1 MEQGMYQEIENKRN
15 HRIRILRKLILGGL
29 FFLLGWSI
37 IIGMEY
43 HSYKEKLALT
53 AQMTKKETDG
63 QTPFEI
69 LKGEFFDID
78 VKEFQKQ
85 YGYDRLNSNIY
96 GKEYQQKRIFTG
108 ILMTVLYL
116 IYAGAVLH
124 EYMCY
129 KKEMQASQWEI
140 AEAVEDIFQGEGKL
154 NRDSSNPVYETL
166 ERLDSHTQSVLRK
179 AQGEKEKTKE
189 MVTDISHQLK
199 TPIAA
204 LKSCFEVLEDETL
217 TDKERREFEKRMEK
231 QLQNLEQLS
240 AVLVNISRME
250 AGLIDISLKNGKIF
264 ETILAAVNGIWE
276 KADEKAIEIEMDI
289 CEEIENLEIM
299 HDSRWL
305 KEAILN
311 ILENAVKYSEPNTNI
326 VIAVKKWVNFL
337 RIEIADEGVGIPKK
351 EYHKIFQ
358 RFYRGENEHVQKEE
372 GSGVG
377 LYLTRKIVDAH
388 KGMVFVERKERKQ
401 QGSVFVI
408 QLPYESLTKM

>member
-1 MEQGMYQEIENKRN
+1 
-15 HRIRILRKLILGGL
+15 
-29 FFLLGWSI
+29 
-37 IIGMEY
+37 MEY

-305 KEAILN
+305 REAILN

-326 VIAVKKWVNFL
+326 VIAVKK
-337 RIEIADEGVGIPKK
+337 
-351 EYHKIFQ
+351 
-358 RFYRGENEHVQKEE
+358 
-372 GSGVG
+372 
-377 LYLTRKIVDAH
+377 
-388 KGMVFVERKERKQ
+388 
-401 QGSVFVI
+401 
-408 QLPYESLTKM
+408 

>member
-15 HRIRILRKLILGGL
+15 HRIRILRKLILGAL
-29 FFLLGWSI
+29 LFLLGWSV

-43 HSYKEKLALT
+43 YSYREKLALA
-53 AQMTKKETDG
+53 AQMTKEETDS

-69 LKGEFFDID
+69 LKGESFDID

-129 KKEMQASQWEI
+129 KKEIQASQWEI

-154 NRDSSNPVYETL
+154 NLDSSNPVYETL

-189 MVTDISHQLK
+189 LVTDISHQLK

-326 VIAVKKWVNFL
+326 VIVVKKWVNFL

-358 RFYRGENEHVQKEE
+358 RFYRGENEYVQKEE

>member
-15 HRIRILRKLILGGL
+15 HRIRILRKLILGAL
-29 FFLLGWSI
+29 LFLLGWSV

-43 HSYKEKLALT
+43 YSYREKLALA
-53 AQMTKKETDG
+53 AQMTKEETDS

-69 LKGEFFDID
+69 LKGESFDID

-154 NRDSSNPVYETL
+154 NLDSSNPVYETL

-189 MVTDISHQLK
+189 LVTDISHQLK

-358 RFYRGENEHVQKEE
+358 RFYRGENEYVQKEE

>member
-15 HRIRILRKLILGGL
+15 HRIRLLRKLILGAL
-29 FFLLGWSI
+29 LFLLGWSV

-43 HSYKEKLALT
+43 RSYREKLALA
-53 AQMTKKETDG
+53 AQMTKEETDS
-63 QTPFEI
+63 QTPFAI
-69 LKGEFFDID
+69 LKGASFDID

-85 YGYDRLNSNIY
+85 YGYDRLSSNIY
-96 GKEYQQKRIFTG
+96 GREYQQKRIFTG
-108 ILMTVLYL
+108 ILVVVLYL
-116 IYAGAVLH
+116 VYAGAILH
-124 EYMCY
+124 EYKCA
-129 KKEMQASQWEI
+129 KKEMRERQWKI
-140 AEAVEDIFQGEGKL
+140 AEAVEDIDKGNGLL
-154 NRDSSNPVYETL
+154 NLETDNPAYEAL
-166 ERLDSHTQSVLRK
+166 ERLDSHTRNVLQK
-179 AQGEKEKTKE
+179 AQDEKEKTKE

-204 LKSCFEVLEDETL
+204 LKSCFEVLENATL
-217 TDKERREFEKRMEK
+217 TDEERREFEKRMEK

-276 KADEKAIEIEMDI
+276 KADAKAIEIEMDI
-289 CEEIENLEIM
+289 CEEMENLEIM
-299 HDSRWL
+299 HDSKWL

-326 VIAVKKWVNFL
+326 VITVKKWVNFL

-358 RFYRGENEHVQKEE
+358 RFYRGENEYVQKEE
-372 GSGVG
+372 GSGIG

-388 KGMVFVERKERKQ
+388 KGMVFVERKEKKQ
-401 QGSVFVI
+401 RGSVFVI

>member
-1 MEQGMYQEIENKRN
+1 MYQEIENKRN
-15 HRIRILRKLILGGL
+15 HRIRILRKLILGAL
-29 FFLLGWSI
+29 LFLLGWSV

-43 HSYKEKLALT
+43 YSYREKLALA
-53 AQMTKKETDG
+53 AQMTKEETDS

-69 LKGEFFDID
+69 LKGESFDID

-129 KKEMQASQWEI
+129 KKEIQASQWEI

-154 NRDSSNPVYETL
+154 NLDSSNPVYETL

-358 RFYRGENEHVQKEE
+358 RFYRGENEYVQKEE

>member
-15 HRIRILRKLILGGL
+15 HRIRLLRKMILGAL
-29 FFLLGWSI
+29 LFLLGWSV

-43 HSYKEKLALT
+43 RSYREKLALA
-53 AQMTKKETDG
+53 AQMTKEETDS
-63 QTPFEI
+63 QTPFAI
-69 LKGEFFDID
+69 LKGASFDID

-85 YGYDRLNSNIY
+85 YGYGRLSSNIY
-96 GKEYQQKRIFTG
+96 GREYQQKRIFTG
-108 ILMTVLYL
+108 ILMVVLYL
-116 IYAGAVLH
+116 VYARAILH
-124 EYMCY
+124 EYKCA
-129 KKEMQASQWEI
+129 KKEMRERQWKI
-140 AEAVEDIFQGEGKL
+140 AEAVEDIDKGNGLL
-154 NRDSSNPVYETL
+154 NLETDNPAYEAL
-166 ERLDSHTQSVLRK
+166 ERLDSHTRNVLQK
-179 AQGEKEKTKE
+179 AQDEKEKTKE

-204 LKSCFEVLEDETL
+204 LKSCFEVLENATLIDE
-217 TDKERREFEKRMEK
+217 ERREFEKRMEK

-276 KADEKAIEIEMDI
+276 KADAKAIEIEMDI

-299 HDSRWL
+299 HDSKWL

-326 VIAVKKWVNFL
+326 VITVKKWVNFL

-358 RFYRGENEHVQKEE
+358 RFYRGENEYVQKEE

-388 KGMVFVERKERKQ
+388 KGMVFVERKEKKQ
-401 QGSVFVI
+401 RGSVFVI

>member
-1 MEQGMYQEIENKRN
+1 
-15 HRIRILRKLILGGL
+15 
-29 FFLLGWSI
+29 
-37 IIGMEY
+37 MEY

-129 KKEMQASQWEI
+129 KKEIQASQWEI

-154 NRDSSNPVYETL
+154 NLDSSNPVYETL

-250 AGLIDISLKNGKIF
+250 AGMIDISLKNGKIF

-337 RIEIADEGVGIPKK
+337 RIEIADEGVGIAKK

-358 RFYRGENEHVQKEE
+358 RFYRGENEYVQKEE

>member
-1 MEQGMYQEIENKRN
+1 MYQEIENKRN
-15 HRIRILRKLILGGL
+15 HRIRILRKLILGAL
-29 FFLLGWSI
+29 LFLLGWSV

-43 HSYKEKLALT
+43 YSYREKLALA
-53 AQMTKKETDG
+53 AQMTKEETDS

-69 LKGEFFDID
+69 LKGESFDID

-116 IYAGAVLH
+116 IYAVAVLH

-154 NRDSSNPVYETL
+154 NLDSSNPVYETL

-289 CEEIENLEIM
+289 CEEMENLEIM

-358 RFYRGENEHVQKEE
+358 RFYRGENEYVQKEE

>member
-1 MEQGMYQEIENKRN
+1 MEQGMYQEIENKGN
-15 HRIRILRKLILGGL
+15 HRIRLLRKLILGAL
-29 FFLLGWSI
+29 LFLLGWSVI
-37 IIGMEY
+37 MGMEY
-43 HSYKEKLALT
+43 RSYKEKLALA
-53 AQMTKKETDG
+53 AQMTKEETDS
-63 QTPFEI
+63 QTPFAI
-69 LKGEFFDID
+69 LKGASFDID

-85 YGYDRLNSNIY
+85 YGYDRLSSNIY
-96 GKEYQQKRIFTG
+96 GREYQQKRIFTG
-108 ILMTVLYL
+108 ILVVVLYL
-116 IYAGAVLH
+116 VYAGAILH
-124 EYMCY
+124 EYKCA
-129 KKEMQASQWEI
+129 KKEMRERQWKI
-140 AEAVEDIFQGEGKL
+140 AEAVEDIDKGNGLL
-154 NRDSSNPVYETL
+154 NLETDNPAYEAL
-166 ERLDSHTQSVLRK
+166 ERLDSHTRNVLQK
-179 AQGEKEKTKE
+179 AQDEKEKTKE

-204 LKSCFEVLEDETL
+204 LKSCFEVLENATL
-217 TDKERREFEKRMEK
+217 TDEERREFEKRMEK

-276 KADEKAIEIEMDI
+276 KADAKAIEIEMDI
-289 CEEIENLEIM
+289 CEEMENLEIM
-299 HDSRWL
+299 HDSKWL

-326 VIAVKKWVNFL
+326 VIMVKKWVNFL

-358 RFYRGENEHVQKEE
+358 RFYRGENEYVQKEE

-388 KGMVFVERKERKQ
+388 KGMVFVERKEKKQ
-401 QGSVFVI
+401 RGSVFVI

>member
-1 MEQGMYQEIENKRN
+1 MEQGMYQEIENQRN
-15 HRIRILRKLILGGL
+15 DRIRILRKLLLGGL

-108 ILMTVLYL
+108 ILMTVLYI

-129 KKEMQASQWEI
+129 KKEIQASQWEI

-154 NRDSSNPVYETL
+154 NLDSSNPVYETL

-358 RFYRGENEHVQKEE
+358 RFYRGENEYVQKGE

>member
-1 MEQGMYQEIENKRN
+1 MEQGMYQEIENQRN
-15 HRIRILRKLILGGL
+15 DRIRILRKLLLGGL
-29 FFLLGWSI
+29 LFLLGWSAI
-37 IIGMEY
+37 TGMEY

-108 ILMTVLYL
+108 ILMTVLYI

-129 KKEMQASQWEI
+129 KKEIQASQWEI

-154 NRDSSNPVYETL
+154 NLDSSNPVYETL

-358 RFYRGENEHVQKEE
+358 RFYRGENEYVQKGE

>member
-15 HRIRILRKLILGGL
+15 HRIRILRKLILGAL
-29 FFLLGWSI
+29 LFLLGWSV

-43 HSYKEKLALT
+43 YSYREKLALA
-53 AQMTKKETDG
+53 AQMTKEETDS

-69 LKGEFFDID
+69 LKGESFDID

-129 KKEMQASQWEI
+129 KKEIQASQWEI

-154 NRDSSNPVYETL
+154 NLDSSNPVYETL

-204 LKSCFEVLEDETL
+204 LKSCFEVLEDEAL

-358 RFYRGENEHVQKEE
+358 RFYRGENEYVQKEE

>member
-15 HRIRILRKLILGGL
+15 HRIRILRKLILGAL
-29 FFLLGWSI
+29 LFLLGWSV

-43 HSYKEKLALT
+43 YSYREKLALA
-53 AQMTKKETDG
+53 AQMTKEETDS

-69 LKGEFFDID
+69 LKGESFDID

-129 KKEMQASQWEI
+129 KKEIQASQWEI

-154 NRDSSNPVYETL
+154 NLDSSNPVYETL

-358 RFYRGENEHVQKEE
+358 RFYRGENEYVQKEE

>member
-154 NRDSSNPVYETL
+154 NLDSSNPVYETL

-326 VIAVKKWVNFL
+326 VIAVRKWVNFL

-358 RFYRGENEHVQKEE
+358 RFYRGENEYVQKEE

>member
-154 NRDSSNPVYETL
+154 NLDSSNPVYETL

-189 MVTDISHQLK
+189 LVTDISHQLK

-231 QLQNLEQLS
+231 QLQNLEQIS

-358 RFYRGENEHVQKEE
+358 RFYRGENEYVQKEE

>member
-1 MEQGMYQEIENKRN
+1 MYQEIENKRN

-154 NRDSSNPVYETL
+154 NLDSSNPVYETL

-358 RFYRGENEHVQKEE
+358 RFYRGENEYVQKEE

>member
-15 HRIRILRKLILGGL
+15 HRIRILRKLILGAL
-29 FFLLGWSI
+29 LFLLGWSV

-43 HSYKEKLALT
+43 YSYREKLALA
-53 AQMTKKETDG
+53 AQMTKEETDS

-69 LKGEFFDID
+69 LKGESFDID

-129 KKEMQASQWEI
+129 KKEIQASQWEI

-154 NRDSSNPVYETL
+154 NLDSSNPVYETL

-189 MVTDISHQLK
+189 LVTDISHQLK

-358 RFYRGENEHVQKEE
+358 RFYRGENEYVQKEE

>member
-154 NRDSSNPVYETL
+154 NLDSSNPVYETL

>member
-1 MEQGMYQEIENKRN
+1 MEQGMYQEIENQRN
-15 HRIRILRKLILGGL
+15 DRIRILRKLLLGGL
-29 FFLLGWSI
+29 LFLLGWSAI
-37 IIGMEY
+37 TGMEY
-43 HSYKEKLALT
+43 HSYKEKLALA
-53 AQMTKKETDG
+53 AQMTREETGG

-69 LKGEFFDID
+69 LKGEPVDIN

-85 YGYDRLNSNIY
+85 YGYERLESNIY

-108 ILMTVLYL
+108 IILSLCYL
-116 IYAGAVLH
+116 VYAGAILH
-124 EYMCY
+124 EYKCS
-129 KKEMQASQWEI
+129 KREMQERQWKK
-140 AEAVEDIFQGEGKL
+140 ADAVEDIDKGKGIL
-154 NRDSSNPVYETL
+154 NLEISNPAYEAL
-166 ERLDSHTQSVLRK
+166 ERLDSHTQNVLRK
-179 AQGEKEKTKE
+179 AQDEKEKTKE

-204 LKSCFEVLEDETL
+204 LKSCFEVLESETL
-217 TDKERREFEKRMEK
+217 TQKERREFEKRMEK

-276 KADEKAIEIEMDI
+276 KADAKAIEIEMDI

-299 HDSRWL
+299 HDSKWL

-326 VIAVKKWVNFL
+326 VIMVKKWVNFL

-358 RFYRGENEHVQKEE
+358 RFYRGENEYVQKEE

-388 KGMVFVERKERKQ
+388 KGMVFVERKEKKQ
-401 QGSVFVI
+401 RGSVFVI

>member
-15 HRIRILRKLILGGL
+15 HRIRLLRKLILGAL
-29 FFLLGWSI
+29 LFLLGWSVI
-37 IIGMEY
+37 MGMEY
-43 HSYKEKLALT
+43 RSYKEKLALA
-53 AQMTKKETDG
+53 AQMTKEETDS
-63 QTPFEI
+63 QTPFAI
-69 LKGEFFDID
+69 LKGASFDID

-85 YGYDRLNSNIY
+85 YGYDRLSSNIY
-96 GKEYQQKRIFTG
+96 GREYQQKRIFTG
-108 ILMTVLYL
+108 ILMAVLYL
-116 IYAGAVLH
+116 VYAGAILH
-124 EYMCY
+124 EYKY
-129 KKEMQASQWEI
+129 AKKEMRERQWKI
-140 AEAVEDIFQGEGKL
+140 AEAVEDIDKGNGLL
-154 NRDSSNPVYETL
+154 NLETDNPAYEAL
-166 ERLDSHTQSVLRK
+166 ERLDSHTRNVLQK
-179 AQGEKEKTKE
+179 AQDEKEKTKE

-204 LKSCFEVLEDETL
+204 LKSCFEVLENAIL
-217 TDKERREFEKRMEK
+217 TDEERREFEKRMEK

-276 KADEKAIEIEMDI
+276 KADAKAIEIEMDI
-289 CEEIENLEIM
+289 CEEMENLEIM
-299 HDSRWL
+299 HDSKWL

-326 VIAVKKWVNFL
+326 VIKVKKWVNFL

-358 RFYRGENEHVQKEE
+358 RFYRGENEYVQKEE

-388 KGMVFVERKERKQ
+388 KGMVFVERKEKKQ
-401 QGSVFVI
+401 RGSVFVI

>member
-1 MEQGMYQEIENKRN
+1 MYQEIENKRN
-15 HRIRILRKLILGGL
+15 HRIRILRKLILGAL
-29 FFLLGWSI
+29 LFLLGWSV

-43 HSYKEKLALT
+43 YSYREKLALA
-53 AQMTKKETDG
+53 AQMTKEETDS

-69 LKGEFFDID
+69 LKGESFDID

-129 KKEMQASQWEI
+129 KKEIQASQWEI

-154 NRDSSNPVYETL
+154 NLDSSNPVYETL

-189 MVTDISHQLK
+189 LVTDISHQLK

-358 RFYRGENEHVQKEE
+358 RFYRGENEYVQKEE

>member
-78 VKEFQKQ
+78 VKKFQKQ

-154 NRDSSNPVYETL
+154 NLDSSNPVYETL

>member
-1 MEQGMYQEIENKRN
+1 MEQGMYQEIENQRN
-15 HRIRILRKLILGGL
+15 DRIRILRKLLLGGL
-29 FFLLGWSI
+29 LFLLGGSAI
-37 IIGMEY
+37 TGMEY
-43 HSYKEKLALT
+43 HSYKEKLALA
-53 AQMTKKETDG
+53 AQMTREETDG
-63 QTPFEI
+63 QTPFAI
-69 LKGEFFDID
+69 LKGEPVDIN

-85 YGYDRLNSNIY
+85 YGYERLESNIY

-108 ILMTVLYL
+108 IILSLCYL
-116 IYAGAVLH
+116 VYAGAVLQ
-124 EYMCY
+124 EYKCS
-129 KKEMQASQWEI
+129 KREMQERQWKI
-140 AEAVEDIFQGEGKL
+140 AEAVEDIDKGKGLL
-154 NRDSSNPVYETL
+154 NLEISNPAYEAL

-179 AQGEKEKTKE
+179 AQDEKEKTKE

-204 LKSCFEVLEDETL
+204 LKSCFEVLESETL
-217 TDKERREFEKRMEK
+217 TQKERREFEKRMEK

-276 KADEKAIEIEMDI
+276 KADAKAIEIEMDVF
-289 CEEIENLEIM
+289 EEIENLEIM
-299 HDSRWL
+299 HDSKWL

-311 ILENAVKYSEPNTNI
+311 ILENAVKYSEPNTKI
-326 VIAVKKWVNFL
+326 IIAVKKWVNFL
-337 RIEIADEGVGIPKK
+337 RIEIADEGIGIPKK

-358 RFYRGENEHVQKEE
+358 RFYRSENEYVQKEE

-388 KGMVFVERKERKQ
+388 KGMVFVERKEKKQ

>member
-96 GKEYQQKRIFTG
+96 GKEYQRKRIFTG

-116 IYAGAVLH
+116 IYTEAVLH

-154 NRDSSNPVYETL
+154 NLDSSNPVYETL

-358 RFYRGENEHVQKEE
+358 RFYRGENEYVQKEE

>member
-1 MEQGMYQEIENKRN
+1 MYQEIENKRN

-108 ILMTVLYL
+108 ILMTVLYI

-129 KKEMQASQWEI
+129 KKEIQASQWEI

-154 NRDSSNPVYETL
+154 NLDSSNPVYETL

-358 RFYRGENEHVQKEE
+358 RFYRGENEYVQKGE

>member
-1 MEQGMYQEIENKRN
+1 
-15 HRIRILRKLILGGL
+15 
-29 FFLLGWSI
+29 
-37 IIGMEY
+37 
-43 HSYKEKLALT
+43 
-53 AQMTKKETDG
+53 
-63 QTPFEI
+63 
-69 LKGEFFDID
+69 
-78 VKEFQKQ
+78 
-85 YGYDRLNSNIY
+85 
-96 GKEYQQKRIFTG
+96 
-108 ILMTVLYL
+108 MTVLYL

-264 ETILAAVNGIWE
+264 
-276 KADEKAIEIEMDI
+276 
-289 CEEIENLEIM
+289 
-299 HDSRWL
+299 
-305 KEAILN
+305 
-311 ILENAVKYSEPNTNI
+311 
-326 VIAVKKWVNFL
+326 
-337 RIEIADEGVGIPKK
+337 
-351 EYHKIFQ
+351 
-358 RFYRGENEHVQKEE
+358 
-372 GSGVG
+372 
-377 LYLTRKIVDAH
+377 
-388 KGMVFVERKERKQ
+388 
-401 QGSVFVI
+401 
-408 QLPYESLTKM
+408 

>member
-1 MEQGMYQEIENKRN
+1 MYQEIENKRN

>member
-1 MEQGMYQEIENKRN
+1 
-15 HRIRILRKLILGGL
+15 
-29 FFLLGWSI
+29 
-37 IIGMEY
+37 MEY

-129 KKEMQASQWEI
+129 KKEIQASQWEI

-154 NRDSSNPVYETL
+154 NLDSSNPVYETL

-358 RFYRGENEHVQKEE
+358 RFYRGENEYVQKKE

>member
-15 HRIRILRKLILGGL
+15 HRIRILRKLILGAL
-29 FFLLGWSI
+29 LFLLGWSV

-43 HSYKEKLALT
+43 YSYREKLALA
-53 AQMTKKETDG
+53 AQMTKEETDS

-69 LKGEFFDID
+69 LKGESFDID

-116 IYAGAVLH
+116 IYAVAVLH

-154 NRDSSNPVYETL
+154 NLDSSNPVYETL

-289 CEEIENLEIM
+289 CEEMENLEIM

-358 RFYRGENEHVQKEE
+358 RFYRGENEYVQKEE

>member
-96 GKEYQQKRIFTG
+96 GKEYQRKRIFTG

-116 IYAGAVLH
+116 IYTGAVLH

-154 NRDSSNPVYETL
+154 NLDSSNPVYETL

>member
-15 HRIRILRKLILGGL
+15 HRTRILRKLIWGGL

-154 NRDSSNPVYETL
+154 NLDSSNPIYEIL

-358 RFYRGENEHVQKEE
+358 RFYRGENEYVQKEE

-388 KGMVFVERKERKQ
+388 KGMVFVERRERKQ

>member
-15 HRIRILRKLILGGL
+15 HRIRILRKLILGAL
-29 FFLLGWSI
+29 LFLLGWSV

-43 HSYKEKLALT
+43 YSYREKLALA
-53 AQMTKKETDG
+53 AQMTKEETDS

-69 LKGEFFDID
+69 LKGESFDID

-129 KKEMQASQWEI
+129 KKEIQASQWEI

-154 NRDSSNPVYETL
+154 NLDSSNPVYETL

-289 CEEIENLEIM
+289 CEEMENLEIM

-358 RFYRGENEHVQKEE
+358 RFYRGENEYVQKEE

>member
-1 MEQGMYQEIENKRN
+1 MYQEIENKRN
-15 HRIRILRKLILGGL
+15 HRIRILRKLILGAL
-29 FFLLGWSI
+29 LFLLGWSV

-43 HSYKEKLALT
+43 YSYREKLALA
-53 AQMTKKETDG
+53 AQMTKEETDS

-69 LKGEFFDID
+69 LKGESFDID

-129 KKEMQASQWEI
+129 KKEIQASQWEI

-154 NRDSSNPVYETL
+154 NLDSSNPVYETL

-189 MVTDISHQLK
+189 LVTDISHQLK

-289 CEEIENLEIM
+289 CEEMENLEIM

-358 RFYRGENEHVQKEE
+358 RFYRGENEYVQKEE

>member
-1 MEQGMYQEIENKRN
+1 MEQGMYQEIENKSNDIR
-15 HRIRILRKLILGGL
+15 RILQKLILGAL
-29 FFLLGWSI
+29 LFLLGWSALTR
-37 IIGMEY
+37 MEY

-53 AQMTKKETDG
+53 AKMTKTETDG
-63 QTPFEI
+63 QTPFAI
-69 LKGEFFDID
+69 LKGEPFDVD
-78 VKEFQKQ
+78 VKEFQKK
-85 YGYDRLNSNIY
+85 YGYDRLSSNIY
-96 GKEYQQKRIFTG
+96 GKEYQQKKILTG
-108 ILMTVLYL
+108 IIIVV
-116 IYAGAVLH
+116 IYFVYTGAVLQEWMH
-124 EYMCY
+124 H
-129 KKEMQASQWEI
+129 KKKMQENQWEI
-140 AEAVEDIFQGEGKL
+140 AAAVEDIYKGEGLL
-154 NRDSSNPVYETL
+154 NLEISNPVYEAL
-166 ERLDSHTQSVLRK
+166 ERLDNHTQNILRK
-179 AQGEKEKTKE
+179 AKDEKEKTKE

-204 LKSCFEVLEDETL
+204 LKSCFEVLENEAM

-240 AVLVNISRME
+240 GVLVNISRME

-276 KADEKAIEIEMDI
+276 KADAKSIEIELDI

-311 ILENAVKYSEPNTNI
+311 VLENAVKYSAPNTNI
-326 VIAVKKWVNFL
+326 VIAVKKWVSFL
-337 RIEIADEGVGIPKK
+337 RIEITDEGIGIPKG

-358 RFYRGENEHVQKEE
+358 RFYRGENEYVQKEE

-388 KGMVFVERKERKQ
+388 KGMIFVERKEKKQ

>member
-108 ILMTVLYL
+108 ILMTVLYI

-129 KKEMQASQWEI
+129 KKEIQASQWEI

-154 NRDSSNPVYETL
+154 NLDSSNPVYETL

-264 ETILAAVNGIWE
+264 ETILAAVKGIWE

-358 RFYRGENEHVQKEE
+358 RFYRGENEYVQKGE